1 MNRAEDNVA
10 ARGTEPCGRKVLPLL
25 PLLLLLGAAS
35 ASAQAPTSQW
45 RVWQAAMLPDGS
57 ANPAIQFRW
66 RSDPPCTDL
75 GCRLFVQV
83 RNVSHVPMRLRCF
96 VYVDPPPL
104 PYEDEVRP
112 VVIDVLLRPF
122 GSHTKKNKTGDT
134 TSPLII
140 RGLSVSGVV
149 VAPNKAK

>member
-1 MNRAEDNVA
+1 MRCTLLSLA
-10 ARGTEPCGRKVLPLL
+10 A
-25 PLLLLLGAAS
+25 LLLCLPAIGAT
-35 ASAQAPTSQW
+35 APAPNLTWS
-45 RVWQAAMLPDGS
+45 VWQAAMLPDGS